1 MLKIENRGCH
11 GNGSEKLKKIC
22 AFVHLSTEVKNGQ
35 NFKKIYF
42 FYFQL
47 TGGKPRNYH
56 EIVLTLF
63 CSQATSGTRRGSF
76 QAENWKKK
84 GWCHFY
90 FCFILQ
96 LRTNDGE
103 IRQCGSV

>member
-22 AFVHLSTEVKNGQ
+22 TFVHLSTEVKNGQ

-47 TGGKPRNYH
+47 
-56 EIVLTLF
+56 ILTL
-63 CSQATSGTRRGSF
+63 SD
-76 QAENWKKK
+76 
-84 GWCHFY
+84 
-90 FCFILQ
+90 
-96 LRTNDGE
+96 ND
-103 IRQCGSV
+103 S

>member
-22 AFVHLSTEVKNGQ
+22 IFVHLSTQVKNGQ

-47 TGGKPRNYH
+47 
-56 EIVLTLF
+56 ILTL
-63 CSQATSGTRRGSF
+63 SD
-76 QAENWKKK
+76 
-84 GWCHFY
+84 
-90 FCFILQ
+90 
-96 LRTNDGE
+96 ND
-103 IRQCGSV
+103 S